1 VSSEGPEGS
10 SDDPGTVLVVL
21 SAPGVDPPAGLDRLG
36 GRLEIRH
43 TDADGLAD
51 ALPGAHALLM
61 WDHFSPALVQ
71 AWHQADRLVWIHVAA
86 AGVDHLMT
94 PALRASGVVVTNSRG
109 VFDAPIAEYVLA
121 LLLAHAKDLATT
133 VRDTDAHRWHYRE
146 NTRLAGTRAVVVGT
160 GALGRAT
167 GRLLRAVGVRVRG
180 VARSSRD
187 ADPDFDEVVGA
198 AELAKEPDAVVG
210 DADHVVVTAPLTP
223 ATRGMISEDV
233 LAAMPAHAHLVNV
246 GRGPIVDTAALVA
259 ALHAGRL
266 GAASL
271 DVTDVEPLPSDAP
284 LFSAPHVLISP
295 HCSGDVAGWRDVLSE
310 LFVAQAQ
317 RFLDGRPLEN
327 VVDLD
332 AGFVPGTVS

>member
-1 VSSEGPEGS
+1 MTGMVPDG
-10 SDDPGTVLVVL
+10 DAVLVVL
-21 SAPGVDPPAGLDRLG
+21 SAPGLDPPSGLDRLD

-61 WDHFSPALVQ
+61 WDHFSPALVA
-71 AWHQADRLVWIHVAA
+71 AWEQADRLMWIHVAA
-86 AGVDHLMT
+86 AGVDHVMT

-198 AELAKEPDAVVG
+198 AELAKDPDAVVG

-223 ATRGMISEDV
+223 ATRGMVSSDV
-233 LAAMPAHAHLVNV
+233 LAAMPPHAHLVNV

-259 ALHAGRL
+259 ALHAGAL

-271 DVTDVEPLPSDAP
+271 DVTDVEPLPPDAP
-284 LFSAPHVLISP
+284 LFAAPNVLISP
-295 HCSGDVAGWRDVLSE
+295 HCSGDVLGWRDVLSE

-332 AGFVPGTVS
+332 AGFVGGGGA

>member
-1 VSSEGPEGS
+1 VTAMVPDG
-10 SDDPGTVLVVL
+10 GTVLVVL
-21 SAPGVDPPAGLDRLG
+21 SAPGLDPPAGLDRLD

-71 AWHQADRLVWIHVAA
+71 AWEQADRLVWIHVAA
-86 AGVDHLMT
+86 AGVDHVMT
-94 PALRASGVVVTNSRG
+94 PGLRASGVVVTNSRG

-198 AELAKEPDAVVG
+198 AELAKEPEAVMG

-233 LAAMPAHAHLVNV
+233 LAAMPPHAHLVNV

-271 DVTDVEPLPSDAP
+271 DVTDVEPLPSDDP

-332 AGFVPGTVS
+332 AGFVPGCTS

>member
-1 VSSEGPEGS
+1 MSPEG
-10 SDDPGTVLVVL
+10 PGTVLVVL
-21 SAPGVDPPAGLDRLG
+21 STPGLAPPTGLDRLA
-36 GRLEIRH
+36 GRAEIRH

-61 WDHFSPALVQ
+61 WDHFSPALVA
-71 AWHQADRLVWIHVAA
+71 AWEHADRLRWIHVAA
-86 AGVDHLMT
+86 AGVDHVMT
-94 PALRASGVVVTNSRG
+94 PALRASDVVVTNSRG
-109 VFDAPIAEYVLA
+109 VFDGPIAEYVLA

-133 VRDTDAHRWHYRE
+133 VRDTDARRWHYRE
-146 NTRLAGTRAVVVGT
+146 PARLAGTRAVVVGT

-167 GRLLRAVGVRVRG
+167 GRLLRAVGMRVRG
-180 VARSSRD
+180 VARSARD
-187 ADPDFDEVVGA
+187 VDPDFDQVVGA
-198 AELAKEPDAVVG
+198 PELAKDPDAVVG

-223 ATRGMISEDV
+223 ATRGMISAEV
-233 LAAMPAHAHLVNV
+233 LAAMPPHAHLVNV
-246 GRGPIVDTAALVA
+246 GRGPIVDTGALVD
-259 ALHAGRL
+259 ALHAGRP

-271 DVTDVEPLPSDAP
+271 DVTDVEPLPPDDP

-295 HCSGDVAGWRDVLSE
+295 HCSGDVVGWRDDLAA

-332 AGFVPGTVS
+332 AGFVPGEHG

>member
-1 VSSEGPEGS
+1 MTVPV
-10 SDDPGTVLVVL
+10 PGGMPVLVVL
-21 SAPGVDPPAGLDRLG
+21 SAPGLDPPEGLDRLA
-36 GRLEIRH
+36 GRMEIRH
-43 TDADGLAD
+43 AHADGLAD

-61 WDHFSPALVQ
+61 WDHFSPALVE
-71 AWHQADRLVWIHVAA
+71 AWSQADRLEWIHVAA
-86 AGVDHLMT
+86 AGVDHVMT
-94 PALRASGVVVTNSRG
+94 PGLRASGVVVTNSRG

-121 LLLAHAKDLATT
+121 LLLAQVKDLATT

-146 NTRLAGTRAVVVGT
+146 NTRLAGSRAVVVGT

-198 AELAKEPDAVVG
+198 AELAKDPDAVVG
-210 DADHVVVTAPLTP
+210 DADHVIVTAPLTP
-223 ATRGMISEDV
+223 KTGGMVSAEV
-233 LAAMPAHAHLVNV
+233 LEAMPPHAHLVNV

-271 DVTDVEPLPSDAP
+271 DVTDPEPLLPDDP

-295 HCSGDVAGWRDVLSE
+295 HCSGDVVGWRGTLGA
-310 LFVAQAQ
+310 LFVEQAL

-332 AGFVPGTVS
+332 AGFVPGSAP

>member
-1 VSSEGPEGS
+1 MSWEGPVGS
-10 SDDPGTVLVVL
+10 SDEPGTVLVVL
-21 SAPGVDPPAGLDRLG
+21 SAPGLAPPAGLDRLRS
-36 GRLEIRH
+36 RLQVRH
-43 TDADGLAD
+43 ADADGLAD

-61 WDHFSPALVQ
+61 WDHFSPALVA
-71 AWHQADRLVWIHVAA
+71 AWDQADRLRWIHVAA
-86 AGVDHLMT
+86 AGVDHVMT
-94 PALRASGVVVTNSRG
+94 PALRTSGVVVTNSRG
-109 VFDAPIAEYVLA
+109 VFDGPIAEYVLA

-146 NTRLAGTRAVVVGT
+146 PTRLAGTCAVVVGT

-198 AELAKEPDAVVG
+198 PELAKDPEAVVG

-223 ATRGMISEDV
+223 ATRGMVSAEV
-233 LAAMPAHAHLVNV
+233 LAAMTPHAHLVNV
-246 GRGPIVDTAALVA
+246 GRGPIVDTAALVE
-259 ALHAGRL
+259 ALHGGRP

-271 DVTDVEPLPSDAP
+271 DVTDTEPLPPDDP

-295 HCSGDVAGWRDVLSE
+295 HCSGDVVGWREDLAA
-310 LFVAQAQ
+310 LFVAQAE

-332 AGFVPGTVS
+332 AGFVSGGRG

>member
-1 VSSEGPEGS
+1 VSPEDPDGGP
-10 SDDPGTVLVVL
+10 VLVVL
-21 SAPGVDPPAGLDRLG
+21 SAPGLDPPAGLDRLG
-36 GRLEIRH
+36 RWDIRH
-43 TDADGLAD
+43 VHADGLAD

-61 WDHFSPALVQ
+61 WEHFSPALNR
-71 AWHQADRLVWIHVAA
+71 AWSQADRLAWIHVAA

-94 PALRASGVVVTNSRG
+94 PALRGSGVVVTNSRG
-109 VFDAPIAEYVLA
+109 VFDQPIAEYVLA
-121 LLLAHAKDLATT
+121 LLLTHAKDLAAT

-180 VARSSRD
+180 VARAARD
-187 ADPDFDEVVGA
+187 ADPDFDEVLGA
-198 AELAKEPDAVVG
+198 PELAKDPEAVVG

-223 ATRGMISEDV
+223 GTRGMISAEI
-233 LAAMPAHAHLVNV
+233 LAAMPPHAHLVNV
-246 GRGPIVDTAALVA
+246 GRGPIVDSAALVD

-271 DVTDVEPLPSDAP
+271 DVTDVEPLPPDDP
-284 LFSAPHVLISP
+284 LFAAPRVLISP
-295 HCSGDVAGWRDVLSE
+295 HCSGDVAGWRDELAA
-310 LFVAQAQ
+310 LFVEQAL

-332 AGFVPGTVS
+332 AGFVPGEAR

>member
-1 VSSEGPEGS
+1 MVPEG
-10 SDDPGTVLVVL
+10 DAVLVVL
-21 SAPGVDPPAGLDRLG
+21 SAPGLDPPTGLDRLD

-61 WDHFSPALVQ
+61 WDHFSPALVA
-71 AWHQADRLVWIHVAA
+71 AWEQADRLVWIHVAA
-86 AGVDHLMT
+86 AGVDHVMT

-133 VRDTDAHRWHYRE
+133 VRDTDAHRWNYRE

-198 AELAKEPDAVVG
+198 AELAKDPDAVVG

-223 ATRGMISEDV
+223 ATRGMVSEDV
-233 LAAMPAHAHLVNV
+233 LVAMPPHAHLVNV

-259 ALHAGRL
+259 ALHAGGL

-271 DVTDVEPLPSDAP
+271 DVTDVEPLPPDDP
-284 LFSAPHVLISP
+284 LFSAPNVLISP
-295 HCSGDVAGWRDVLSE
+295 HCSGDVLGWRDVLSE

-317 RFLDGRPLEN
+317 RFLDGRPLRN
-327 VVDLD
+327 IVDLD
-332 AGFVPGTVS
+332 AGFVRGDEA

>member
-1 VSSEGPEGS
+1 
-10 SDDPGTVLVVL
+10 
-21 SAPGVDPPAGLDRLG
+21 
-36 GRLEIRH
+36 
-43 TDADGLAD
+43 
-51 ALPGAHALLM
+51 
-61 WDHFSPALVQ
+61 
-71 AWHQADRLVWIHVAA
+71 
-86 AGVDHLMT
+86 MT
-94 PALRASGVVVTNSRG
+94 PALRASEVVVTNSRG

-167 GRLLRAVGVRVRG
+167 GRLLHAVGVRVRG
-180 VARSSRD
+180 IARSSRD

-198 AELAKEPDAVVG
+198 AELAKDPVAAVG

-223 ATRGMISEDV
+223 ATRGMISAEV
-233 LAAMPAHAHLVNV
+233 LDAMPPHAHLVNV
-246 GRGPIVDTAALVA
+246 GRGPIVDTGALVA

-271 DVTDVEPLPSDAP
+271 DVTDVEPLPPDDP

-295 HCSGDVAGWRDVLSE
+295 HCSGDVAGWRGVLSE
-310 LFVAQAQ
+310 LFVEQAQ

-327 VVDLD
+327 VVDRD
-332 AGFVPGTVS
+332 AGFVPGSTP